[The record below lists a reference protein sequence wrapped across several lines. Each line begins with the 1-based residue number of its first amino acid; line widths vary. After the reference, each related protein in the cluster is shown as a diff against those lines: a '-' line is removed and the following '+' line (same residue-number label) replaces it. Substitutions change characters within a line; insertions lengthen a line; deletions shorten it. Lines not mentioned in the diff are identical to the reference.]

1 MLFILENIYVRFG
14 NKVAKQKIGIPIGLD
29 SGQDIANL
37 LLYFYESEYILQ
49 LSRVNLLEAKRFCN
63 CYRYI
68 DDLFAADFP
77 NFSNHLARIYPQ
89 ELTLTKSNN
98 DNSKVDYLDLKI
110 TSENNRLTFNV
121 YDKRDA
127 FNFEV
132 VNFPYLDS
140 CIPRKPALGIYYGQ
154 LLRYA
159 RICTKYIDFYSRAR
173 LLSRRLMRQGYKYE
187 ELKKLTKRF
196 FKEKG
201 DLLVNYHENNLVK
214 FLNNCIGKG

>member
-1 MLFILENIYVRFG
+1 MS
-14 NKVAKQKIGIPIGLD
+14 KQKIGILIGLD

-37 LLYFYESEYILQ
+37 LLYYYESEYMLR
-49 LSRVNLLEAKRFCN
+49 LSRTNIDEAKKFN
-63 CYRYI
+63 KCYRYI

-77 NFSNHLARIYPQ
+77 NFSNHLSRIYPR

-98 DNSKVDYLDLKI
+98 DNTRVDYLDIKI
-110 TSENNRLTFNV
+110 VSENNSLIFSV

-132 VNFPYLDS
+132 VNFPYMDS
-140 CIPRKPALGIYYGQ
+140 CIPRKPALGIFYGQ

-159 RICTKYIDFYSRAR
+159 RICTRYQDFCTRA
-173 LLSRRLMRQGYKYE
+173 LTLSRRLLRQGYTYV
-187 ELKKLTKRF
+187 ELNKLTKRF

-201 DLLVNYHENNLVK
+201 NLLEGYHENNMVR
-214 FLNNCIGKG
+214 FIENCIGKR